1 MTSEKGSS
9 DAGADVQA
17 PTQPADRSDVGHA
30 ATEARAAVGSIA
42 AAFATLVRFAVV
54 ALVHAFQRVVDLSA
68 GGIETA
74 STVLRRHRAPVDRTA
89 APVRVSPIP
98 SATGAAQP
106 TLPWRFWL
114 RKASIGSA
122 FLVPLLLLIPIGY
135 AIYCLS
141 TLPVQGGIPVPNQ
154 RALVIQSDDG
164 QTVATRGNY
173 LGTKLE
179 AGDMPKALG
188 QAVVAIEDR
197 RFYQHHGID
206 LRGTL
211 RAIWRDVRAGGES
224 REGGS
229 TLTQQLVR
237 ITYLSPEK
245 TLRRKVQE
253 ALLSLWIE
261 TRLSKQEILTR
272 YLNTAYFGAGAY
284 GVDAAAHRYFGK
296 VAKDLTLSECAM
308 LAGLVR
314 APSSL
319 APTRNFGGAD
329 ERKDVV
335 LQAMVDTGV
344 LTDKQNADARA
355 EKIALQ
361 TPPDTPPGAEYFLDM
376 VAAQAGKL
384 PNGATGDLTL
394 HTTLNMPL
402 QRVAEGIVERRLEA
416 DGERKKISQAALVAM
431 RPDGSILA
439 LVGGRDYEQSQFNRA
454 TQAQRQPGSLF
465 KLFVYLAAFQRDFT
479 PDSTMVD
486 QPVTIGDW
494 SPQNDD
500 SRFRGRV
507 DLRTAFADSI
517 NTVAAQLGQAVG
529 IPNVIATA
537 RKLGI
542 TSDLPEV
549 PSLVLGSADV
559 SLMEM
564 TRAYA
569 NVAGNTTAIEPFG
582 IAKLT
587 SGNGQVLYTRPPRP
601 KDAPIG
607 PARDLMVDAMQAV
620 VDQGTGRAAHPDTFA
635 AAGKTGT
642 SQDFRNAWFIGFT
655 PNVTVGIWVG
665 NDDNSPMNRE
675 FGGDMPA
682 KIFHD
687 FVEKAEPVLTP
698 KAASV
703 PDPQT
708 AQVAGAAAATPSTA
722 PVQQVQGRPEVI
734 DTGTLAFRGHVVH
747 LQGVEGNDGPMRRRL
762 IRFLRRREVACD
774 MVSED
779 VGRCQ
784 VGGQD
789 LSTVVISGGGA
800 KAQGNASPDLLAAED
815 QARSQRVGMWR

>member
-1 MTSEKGSS
+1 MTSETGSS
-9 DAGADVQA
+9 DAVTDIQA
-17 PTQPADRSDVGHA
+17 PTTSADASDVGHA
-30 ATEARAAVGSIA
+30 ATEARAAVGSIVT
-42 AAFATLVRFAVV
+42 AFATLFRFAV
-54 ALVHAFQRVVDLSA
+54 LAFIRSAQRVADLSA
-68 GGIETA
+68 GGVKTVMTA
-74 STVLRRHRAPVDRTA
+74 LNRNRRRVDRKA
-89 APVRVSPIP
+89 VPIDGSPIA
-98 SATGAAQP
+98 SASGASQRKV
-106 TLPWRFWL
+106 PWRLWV
-114 RKASIGSA
+114 RKASIGA
-122 FLVPLLLLIPIGY
+122 ALGVPLLLLIPIGY

-154 RALVIQSDDG
+154 RALIIQSDDG
-164 QTVATRGNY
+164 QSIATRGNY
-173 LGTKLE
+173 LGTKLDV
-179 AGDMPKALG
+179 GDMPKSLG
-188 QAVVAIEDR
+188 EAVVAIEDR

-211 RAIWRDVRAGGES
+211 RAIWRDARAGGES

-296 VAKDLTLSECAM
+296 AAKDLMLSECAM

-344 LTDKQNADARA
+344 LTDKQSVDARA
-355 EKIALQ
+355 ARIELQ
-361 TPPDTPPGAEYFLDM
+361 TPPDTPPGAECFLDM
-376 VAAQAGKL
+376 VASQAGKL

-394 HTTLNMPL
+394 HTTLDMPL
-402 QRVAEGIVERRLEA
+402 QRVAEGIVERRLDA

-542 TSDLPEV
+542 TADLPDV
-549 PSLVLGSADV
+549 PSLVLGSAEV
-559 SLMEM
+559 SLLEM

-582 IAKLT
+582 IAKMT
-587 SGNGQVLYTRPPRP
+587 SSNGQVLYTRPPRP

-655 PNVTVGIWVG
+655 PNVTVGVWVG

-687 FVEKAEPVLTP
+687 FVEKAEPALAP
-698 KAASV
+698 KPPTV
-703 PDPQT
+703 TDPQT
-708 AQVAGAAAATPSTA
+708 SQVTGSAPVAPSTA
-722 PVQQVQGRPEVI
+722 SVTQLRGHPEVI
-734 DTGTLAFRGHVVH
+734 DTGALAFRGRVVH
-747 LQGVEGNDGPMRRRL
+747 LQGVEGNDGPMKRRL
-762 IRFLRRREVACD
+762 IRFLRRREVNCD
-774 MVSED
+774 MVSDD

-784 VGGQD
+784 VSGQD
-789 LSTVVISGGGA
+789 LSTVVVSGGGA
-800 KAQGNASPDLLAAED
+800 KAQGDAAPDLLAAED
-815 QARSQRVGMWR
+815 QARSQRLGMWR